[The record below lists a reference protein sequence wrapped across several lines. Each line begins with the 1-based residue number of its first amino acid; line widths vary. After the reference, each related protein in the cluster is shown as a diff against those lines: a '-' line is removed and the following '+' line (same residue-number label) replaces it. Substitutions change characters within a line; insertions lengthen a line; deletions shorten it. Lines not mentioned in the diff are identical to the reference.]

1 MRRLAFMVKTFE
13 GGGAQRVIHTLTRYF
28 VSLGMEIHIFT
39 MYHAESY
46 RVFPGVYMW
55 NMDIDRA
62 DTSVAHNRHKIM
74 AAATHAKEL
83 CLEAVIIC
91 STSAPMYE
99 YALEMCE
106 YTPIKI
112 LAAMTNAPERSPVS
126 PAARAKRDAV
136 FNTLLKAG
144 AGFLFQNAYERDYF
158 PQPIRDRSILVDNPL
173 MEGLPSVY
181 IGKREPIIVS
191 AGRFDEQKNFELLI
205 RAFAKFHRN
214 NPDYQLH
221 IYGRGHM
228 EPIYWEEICEYGMTG
243 YIHLLPFAIDIH
255 DRIRSAAAF
264 VQSSDYEGVSNM
276 LLEAIALGLPVISTD
291 CPAYGARDFIES
303 GRHGLLT
310 PMGDE
315 DRLAEAMRMVTS
327 SDAYAE
333 QARNAAEYVR
343 KKLDTAVI
351 GQQYLDFL
359 EELSP
364 CALATPS
371 PQM

>member
-46 RVFPGVYMW
+46 RIFPGVFMW
-55 NMDIDRA
+55 NMDIDRT
-62 DTSVAHNRHKIM
+62 DTSVAHNRSKIM
-74 AAATHAKEL
+74 AVAARAREL
-83 CLEAVIIC
+83 ELEALIIC

-99 YALEMCE
+99 YALEISSC
-106 YTPIKI
+106 TPIKI
-112 LAAMTNAPERSPVS
+112 LAAMTNAPERSPIS
-126 PAARAKRDAV
+126 SASRAKRDAV
-136 FNTLLKAG
+136 FNTLWEAG

-158 PQPIRDRSILVDNPL
+158 PQAIRDRSILADNPL
-173 MEGLPSVY
+173 MEGLPEIY
-181 IGKREPIIVS
+181 TGKREPLIVS

-214 NPDYQLH
+214 NPDYRLH

-228 EPIYWEEICEYGMTG
+228 EPVYRKEILACGMTG
-243 YIHLLPFAIDIH
+243 YVHLLPFSIDIH
-255 DRIRSAAAF
+255 AHIRSAAVF

-315 DRLAEAMRMVTS
+315 DSLAEAMRIVTS
-327 SDAYAE
+327 SDSYAAQAQIEAE
-333 QARNAAEYVR
+333 QIR
-343 KKLDTAVI
+343 KRLDTAAI
-351 GQQYLDFL
+351 GRQYLDFL
-359 EELSP
+359 DTLSP
-364 CALATPS
+364 CS
-371 PQM
+371 PPGL

>member
-1 MRRLAFMVKTFE
+1 MGRIAFMVKTFE

-46 RVFPGVYMW
+46 CMFPGVFMW

-62 DTSVAHNRHKIM
+62 DTSVAHNRQKIM

-83 CLEAVIIC
+83 RMEAVIVC

-106 YTPIKI
+106 YTPLKI
-112 LAAMTNAPERSPVS
+112 LAVMTNAPERSPVS
-126 PAARAKRDAV
+126 LEARARRDGV
-136 FNTLLKAG
+136 FNTLLEAG

-158 PQPIRDRSILVDNPL
+158 PQSIRDRSILADNPL
-173 MEGLPSVY
+173 MEGLPSAY

-205 RAFAKFHRN
+205 RAFAKFHRF
-214 NPDYQLH
+214 NPNYRLH

-228 EPIYWEEICEYGMTG
+228 QPVYQKEIHACTMTG
-243 YIHLLPFAIDIH
+243 YVQLLPFAIDIH
-255 DRIRSAAAF
+255 TRIRSAAAF

-315 DRLAEAMRMVTS
+315 DSLAEAMRMVTS
-327 SDAYAE
+327 SDSYAAQARIAAE
-333 QARNAAEYVR
+333 QIR
-343 KKLDTAVI
+343 KRLDTAAI
-351 GQQYLDFL
+351 GRQYLEFL
-359 EELSP
+359 DDLSP
-364 CALATPS
+364 CSLWHCNRG
-371 PQM
+371 

>member
-46 RVFPGVYMW
+46 RLFPGVFMW

-62 DTSVAHNRHKIM
+62 DTSVAHNHHKIM
-74 AAATHAKEL
+74 AAAVHAKEL
-83 CLEAVIIC
+83 GLEAFIIC

-99 YALEMCE
+99 YALEMSK
-106 YTPIKI
+106 YTPFKL
-112 LAAMTNAPERSPVS
+112 LAAMTNAPERSPIS
-126 PAARAKRDAV
+126 TAARAKRDAV
-136 FNTLLKAG
+136 FNTLRESG

-158 PQPIRDRSILVDNPL
+158 PQSIRDRSILVDNPL
-173 MEGLPSVY
+173 MEGLPGIY
-181 IGKREPIIVS
+181 TGKREPLIIS

-214 NPDYQLH
+214 NPDYRLH

-228 EPIYWEEICEYGMTG
+228 EPVYRTEIQVCGMTG
-243 YIHLLPFAIDIH
+243 VVHLLPFAIDIH

-291 CPAYGARDFIES
+291 CPAYGAREFIES
-303 GRHGLLT
+303 GCHGLLT

-327 SDAYAE
+327 SDSYVV
-333 QARNAAEYVR
+333 QARKAAERIR
-343 KKLDTAVI
+343 KQLDAAAI
-351 GQQYLDFL
+351 GRQYLAFL
-359 EELSP
+359 ETLSTCVP
-364 CALATPS
+364 PAP
-371 PQM
+371 

>member
-1 MRRLAFMVKTFE
+1 MRRIAFMVKTFE

-28 VSLGMEIHIFT
+28 VSLGIEIHIFT

-46 RVFPGVYMW
+46 QMFPGVYMW
-55 NMDIDRA
+55 NIGIDRA
-62 DTSVAHNRHKIM
+62 DTSVAHNRHMIM
-74 AAATHAKEL
+74 AAANRAKEL
-83 CLEAVIIC
+83 YLEAVIIC
-91 STSAPMYE
+91 STSAPLYE
-99 YALEMCE
+99 YALEICK

-112 LAAMTNAPERSPVS
+112 LAAMTNAPEHSPVS
-126 PAARAKRDAV
+126 PVARAKRDAV
-136 FNTLLKAG
+136 FNTLLAAG

-158 PQPIRDRSILVDNPL
+158 PQSIRNRSILADNPL

-181 IGKREPIIVS
+181 TGKRESIIVS

-228 EPIYWEEICEYGMTG
+228 EPVYRKEISACGMAG
-243 YIHLLPFAIDIH
+243 YIHLLPFTIDIH

-264 VQSSDYEGVSNM
+264 VQSSNYEGVSNM

-303 GRHGLLT
+303 GSHGLLT
-310 PMGDE
+310 PMEDE
-315 DRLAEAMRMVTS
+315 DRLAEAMSMIIS
-327 SDAYAE
+327 SDTYAD
-333 QARNAAEYVR
+333 QARNAAERIR
-343 KKLDTAVI
+343 KQLDTSII
-351 GQQYLDFL
+351 GRQYLDFL
-359 EELSP
+359 ETLKP
-364 CALATPS
+364 CAQATL
-371 PQM
+371 

>member
-46 RVFPGVYMW
+46 RMFPGVFMW
-55 NMDIDRA
+55 NLDIDRA
-62 DTSVAHNRHKIM
+62 DTSVAHNHHKIM
-74 AAATHAKEL
+74 VAAAHAKDLE
-83 CLEAVIIC
+83 LEAFIIC

-99 YALEMCE
+99 YALEMRK
-106 YTPIKI
+106 YTPFKI
-112 LAAMTNAPERSPVS
+112 LAAMTNAPEHSPVS

-136 FNTLLKAG
+136 FNTLREAG

-158 PQPIRDRSILVDNPL
+158 PQPIRDRSILADNPL
-173 MEGLPSVY
+173 MEGLPDIY
-181 IGKREPIIVS
+181 AGKREPIIVS
-191 AGRFDEQKNFELLI
+191 AGRYDEQKNFELLI

-214 NPDYQLH
+214 NPGYQLH

-228 EPIYWEEICEYGMTG
+228 EPVYREEIRACGMTG
-243 YIHLLPFAIDIH
+243 HVHLLPFAIDIH
-255 DRIRSAAAF
+255 ERIRSAAVF

-303 GRHGLLT
+303 GCHGLLT

-315 DRLAEAMRMVTS
+315 DRLAEAMHMVAS
-327 SDAYAE
+327 SDSYAE
-333 QARNAAEYVR
+333 QARNAAERVR
-343 KKLDTAVI
+343 KQLDAAAI
-351 GQQYLDFL
+351 GRQYLDFL
-359 EELSP
+359 ETLSP
-364 CALATPS
+364 CTTPIT
-371 PQM
+371 